1 MIEDLFVA
9 LAAEGFI
16 VSFDNGGADALAA
29 VGLAESLA
37 ADGFADIFAADGFKD
52 IFAADGF
59 AEGFADGLED
69 TFAAVD
75 TIVEALPSISSEG
88 LRYGICDNVES
99 RFVS

>member
-1 MIEDLFVA
+1 MA

-16 VSFDNGGADALAA
+16 VCFDNGGADALAA

-37 ADGFADIFAADGFKD
+37 ADGFADIFAADGF
-52 IFAADGF
+52 
-59 AEGFADGLED
+59 AEGFADGFED

-88 LRYGICDNVES
+88 LRFGISDNVES
-99 RFVS
+99 RLVS